1 MPRVL
6 TRGRGLLLYFSRPS
20 TGEGK
25 GDRKRFGYPRA
36 VAQIDFML
44 RQAQHERK
52 SHMIS
57 RYRRSPRA
65 LRLAVRPEV
74 LEG

>member
-1 MPRVL
+1 MW
-6 TRGRGLLLYFSRPS
+6 
-20 TGEGK
+20 
-25 GDRKRFGYPRA
+25 FGVPIQVSHVQA

-57 RYRRSPRA
+57 KYP
-65 LRLAVRPEV
+65 VRPEV
-74 LEG
+74 LEGRTVCSGQACRRANGRFGQQAVYDRPLW